1 MNNLK
6 KKAALSILLMVSLGH
21 LLNDMFQ
28 AVIPAIYPM
37 IKESLGLSFMQIGA
51 ITLTNQITSSLLQPM
66 VGYFSDK
73 HPRPYG
79 LVVGMCF
86 TLTGLMLLSMAKSFP
101 LVLLSVAFVGVG
113 SSVLHPESSKVAR
126 LASGGVK
133 GCANREQSQ
142 ARMSSAEA
150 QPALAGIGKGMAQ
163 SIFQIGG
170 NVGRAFGP
178 IAVALI
184 VVPHGQ
190 GSIRWFAL
198 LAVVAIWVLARIGRW
213 YKKQIELTEQR
224 EQSQAC
230 WSSAESRRKSTEGQ
244 LYGRSKS
251 KSDIERL
258 RVGEQSSGMDE
269 SHLSKHQ
276 IVVALLVLLVL
287 MFSKDFYTANIQ
299 SYLTFYMIDKFGL
312 SVTAS
317 QYVLFAFLVSTAVG
331 LLIGGEVG
339 DRYGRKYVIWVSI
352 LGSSP
357 FALLLPYCDL
367 TWTIILVIL
376 VGMVMSSAM
385 SAILVYGT
393 ELLPGNVGMISGAFF
408 GLSFG
413 LGGIGSA
420 IFGWLA
426 DITSIQYVF
435 QFTAFLPL
443 LGIVTYFLPN
453 IKEKD

>member
-1 MNNLK
+1 MSNLRN
-6 KKAALSILLMVSLGH
+6 KAALSVLLMVSLGH

-86 TLTGLMLLSMAKSFP
+86 TLTGLLLLSMADSFP

-126 LASGGVK
+126 LASGGAK
-133 GCANREQSQ
+133 GCASREQSQ
-142 ARMSSAEA
+142 ACLDSAQA
-150 QPALAGIGKGMAQ
+150 QPALASIGKGMAQ

-170 NVGRAFGP
+170 NVGRAIGP
-178 IAVALI
+178 VAVALI
-184 VVPHGQ
+184 VIPHGQ

-213 YKKQIELTEQR
+213 YKKQID
-224 EQSQAC
+224 
-230 WSSAESRRKSTEGQ
+230 

-251 KSDIERL
+251 KFDIEN
-258 RVGEQSSGMDE
+258 V
-269 SHLSKHQ
+269 SHLSRHQ
-276 IVVALLVLLVL
+276 IIVALLVLLVL

-357 FALLLPYCDL
+357 FALLLPYCNL

-426 DITSIQYVF
+426 DLSSIQYVF
-435 QFTAFLPL
+435 QLTAFLPL

-453 IKEKD
+453 IKEK

>member
-1 MNNLK
+1 MNRKN
-6 KKAALSILLMVSLGH
+6 ATFSVLLMVSLGH

-28 AVIPAIYPM
+28 SVIPSIYPM
-37 IKESLGLSFMQIGA
+37 IKESLGLSFVQVGA
-51 ITLTNQITSSLLQPM
+51 ITLTNQITSSLLQPL
-66 VGYFSDK
+66 VGYYSDK

-86 TLTGLMLLSMAKSFP
+86 TLTGLLLLSVANSFP
-101 LVLLSVAFVGVG
+101 AVLLSVAFVGMG

-126 LASGGVK
+126 LASGG
-133 GCANREQSQ
+133 A
-142 ARMSSAEA
+142 
-150 QPALAGIGKGMAQ
+150 KGMAQ

-178 IAVALI
+178 VAVALI

-198 LAVVAIWVLARIGRW
+198 LAVVAVWVLSRIGRW
-213 YKKQIELTEQR
+213 YQKQLAKQAAKVVPNAGRNEVILQENKNNLTHR
-224 EQSQAC
+224 
-230 WSSAESRRKSTEGQ
+230 
-244 LYGRSKS
+244 
-251 KSDIERL
+251 
-258 RVGEQSSGMDE
+258 
-269 SHLSKHQ
+269 Q
-276 IVVALLVLLVL
+276 IVIALVVLLVL

-312 SVTAS
+312 SVGAS
-317 QYVLFAFLVSTAVG
+317 QYVLFAFLVSTAIG

-339 DRYGRKYVIWVSI
+339 DRYGRKYVIWGSI

-357 FALLLPYCDL
+357 FALLLPYCNL
-367 TWTIILVIL
+367 AWTIVLAVL

-393 ELLPGNVGMISGAFF
+393 ELLPGSVGMISGAFF

-420 IFGWLA
+420 LFGWLA
-426 DITSIQYVF
+426 DLTNIQYVF
-435 QFTAFLPL
+435 QLTAFLPL
-443 LGIVTYFLPN
+443 LGIVAYFLPN
-453 IKEKD
+453 IREEEL

>member
-1 MNNLK
+1 MQTILARDSK
-6 KKAALSILLMVSLGH
+6 QKAALSILLMVSLGH

-51 ITLTNQITSSLLQPM
+51 ITLTNQVTSSLLQPV

-86 TLTGLMLLSMAKSFP
+86 TLTGLLLLSFAESFP

-126 LASGGVK
+126 LASGG
-133 GCANREQSQ
+133 A
-142 ARMSSAEA
+142 
-150 QPALAGIGKGMAQ
+150 KGMAQ

-190 GSIRWFAL
+190 GSIRWIAL
-198 LAVVAIWVLARIGRW
+198 FAVVAIWVLAKICSW
-213 YKKQIELTEQR
+213 YKKQLEVYGCGK
-224 EQSQAC
+224 SQFDV
-230 WSSAESRRKSTEGQ
+230 EN
-244 LYGRSKS
+244 
-251 KSDIERL
+251 D
-258 RVGEQSSGMDE
+258 
-269 SHLSKHQ
+269 SHLSKHR
-276 IVVALLVLLVL
+276 IVVALLVLLILV
-287 MFSKDFYTANIQ
+287 FSKNFYTANIQ

-317 QYVLFAFLVSTAVG
+317 QYVLFAFLVSTAIG
-331 LLIGGEVG
+331 LLIGGKLG
-339 DRYGRKYVIWVSI
+339 DIYGRKYVIWVSI

-357 FALLLPYCDL
+357 FALLLPYCDM

-385 SAILVYGT
+385 PAILVYGT
-393 ELLPGNVGMISGAFF
+393 ELLPGNVGMIAGAFF

-420 IFGWLA
+420 VFGWLA
-426 DITSIQYVF
+426 DLTSIQYVF
-435 QFTAFLPL
+435 QLTAFLPL
-443 LGIVTYFLPN
+443 LGIVTYLLPN
-453 IKEKD
+453 IKEKAR

>member
-1 MNNLK
+1 
-6 KKAALSILLMVSLGH
+6 MVSLGH

-86 TLTGLMLLSMAKSFP
+86 TLTGLLLLSMADSFP

-126 LASGGVK
+126 LASGGAK
-133 GCANREQSQ
+133 GCASREQSQ
-142 ARMSSAEA
+142 ACLDSAEA
-150 QPALAGIGKGMAQ
+150 QPALASIGKGMAQ

-170 NVGRAFGP
+170 NVGRAIGP
-178 IAVALI
+178 VAVALI
-184 VVPHGQ
+184 VIPHGQ

-213 YKKQIELTEQR
+213 YKKQID
-224 EQSQAC
+224 
-230 WSSAESRRKSTEGQ
+230 

-251 KSDIERL
+251 KFNIKN
-258 RVGEQSSGMDE
+258 V
-269 SHLSKHQ
+269 SHLSRHQ
-276 IVVALLVLLVL
+276 IIVALLVLLVL

-357 FALLLPYCDL
+357 FALLLPYCNL

-426 DITSIQYVF
+426 DLSSIQYVF
-435 QFTAFLPL
+435 QLTAFLPL

-453 IKEKD
+453 IKEK

>member
-1 MNNLK
+1 MSNLRN
-6 KKAALSILLMVSLGH
+6 KAALSVLLMVSLGH

-86 TLTGLMLLSMAKSFP
+86 TLTGLLLLSMADSFP

-126 LASGGVK
+126 LASGGAK
-133 GCANREQSQ
+133 GCASREQSQ
-142 ARMSSAEA
+142 ACLDSAEA
-150 QPALAGIGKGMAQ
+150 QPALASIGKGMAQ

-170 NVGRAFGP
+170 NVGRAIGP
-178 IAVALI
+178 VAVALI
-184 VVPHGQ
+184 VIPHGQ

-213 YKKQIELTEQR
+213 YKKQID
-224 EQSQAC
+224 
-230 WSSAESRRKSTEGQ
+230 

-251 KSDIERL
+251 KFDIEN
-258 RVGEQSSGMDE
+258 V
-269 SHLSKHQ
+269 SHLSRHQ
-276 IVVALLVLLVL
+276 IIVALLVLLVL

-357 FALLLPYCDL
+357 FALLLPYCNL

-426 DITSIQYVF
+426 DLSSIQYVF
-435 QFTAFLPL
+435 QLTAFLPL
-443 LGIVTYFLPN
+443 MGIVTYFLPN
-453 IKEKD
+453 IKEK

>member
-1 MNNLK
+1 
-6 KKAALSILLMVSLGH
+6 MVSLGH

-37 IKESLGLSFMQIGA
+37 IKETLGLSFMQIGA

-73 HPRPYG
+73 YPRPYG

-86 TLTGLMLLSMAKSFP
+86 TLTGLLLLSMAESFS

-126 LASGGVK
+126 LASGG
-133 GCANREQSQ
+133 A
-142 ARMSSAEA
+142 
-150 QPALAGIGKGMAQ
+150 KGMAQ

-170 NVGRAFGP
+170 NIGRAIGP
-178 IAVALI
+178 VAVALI
-184 VVPHGQ
+184 VIPHGQ

-198 LAVVAIWVLARIGRW
+198 LAIVAIWVLAKIGSW
-213 YKKQIELTEQR
+213 YKKQI
-224 EQSQAC
+224 A
-230 WSSAESRRKSTEGQ
+230 
-244 LYGRSKS
+244 LYGRSQS
-251 KSDIERL
+251 KYDVEN
-258 RVGEQSSGMDE
+258 V
-269 SHLSKHQ
+269 SHLSRRQ
-276 IVVALLVLLVL
+276 ITAALLVLLVL
-287 MFSKDFYTANIQ
+287 MFSKDFYAANLQ
-299 SYLTFYMIDKFGL
+299 NYLTFYMIDKFGL

-317 QYVLFAFLVSTAVG
+317 QYVLFAYLVSTAIG

-357 FALLLPYCDL
+357 FALLLPYCNL

-376 VGMVMSSAM
+376 IGMVMSSAM

-420 IFGWLA
+420 IFG
-426 DITSIQYVF
+426 D
-435 QFTAFLPL
+435 
-443 LGIVTYFLPN
+443 
-453 IKEKD
+453 K

>member
-1 MNNLK
+1 
-6 KKAALSILLMVSLGH
+6 MVSLGH

-28 AVIPAIYPM
+28 SVIPSIYPM
-37 IKESLGLSFMQIGA
+37 IKESLGLSFVQVGA
-51 ITLTNQITSSLLQPM
+51 ITLTNQITSSLLQPL
-66 VGYFSDK
+66 VGYYSDK

-86 TLTGLMLLSMAKSFP
+86 TLTGLLLLSVANSFP
-101 LVLLSVAFVGVG
+101 AVLLSVAFVGMG

-126 LASGGVK
+126 LASGG
-133 GCANREQSQ
+133 A
-142 ARMSSAEA
+142 
-150 QPALAGIGKGMAQ
+150 KGMAQ

-178 IAVALI
+178 VAVALI

-198 LAVVAIWVLARIGRW
+198 LAVVAVWVLSRIGRW
-213 YKKQIELTEQR
+213 YQKQLAKQAAKVVPNAGRNEVILQENKNNLTHR
-224 EQSQAC
+224 
-230 WSSAESRRKSTEGQ
+230 
-244 LYGRSKS
+244 
-251 KSDIERL
+251 
-258 RVGEQSSGMDE
+258 
-269 SHLSKHQ
+269 Q
-276 IVVALLVLLVL
+276 IVIALVVLLVL

-312 SVTAS
+312 SVGAS
-317 QYVLFAFLVSTAVG
+317 QYVLFAFLVSTAIG

-339 DRYGRKYVIWVSI
+339 DRYGRKYVIWGSI

-357 FALLLPYCDL
+357 FALLLPYCNL
-367 TWTIILVIL
+367 AWTIVLAVL

-393 ELLPGNVGMISGAFF
+393 ELLPGSVGMISGAFF

-420 IFGWLA
+420 LFGWLA
-426 DITSIQYVF
+426 DLTNIQYVF
-435 QFTAFLPL
+435 QLTAFLPL
-443 LGIVTYFLPN
+443 LGIVAYFLPN
-453 IKEKD
+453 IREEEL

>member
-1 MNNLK
+1 MNRKN
-6 KKAALSILLMVSLGH
+6 ATFSVLLMVSLGH

-28 AVIPAIYPM
+28 SVIPSIYPM
-37 IKESLGLSFMQIGA
+37 IKESLGLSFVQVGA
-51 ITLTNQITSSLLQPM
+51 ITLTNQITSSLLQPL
-66 VGYFSDK
+66 VGYYSDK

-86 TLTGLMLLSMAKSFP
+86 TLTGLLLLSVANSFP
-101 LVLLSVAFVGVG
+101 AVLLSVAFVGVG

-126 LASGGVK
+126 LASGG
-133 GCANREQSQ
+133 A
-142 ARMSSAEA
+142 
-150 QPALAGIGKGMAQ
+150 KGMAQ

-178 IAVALI
+178 VAVALI

-198 LAVVAIWVLARIGRW
+198 LAVVAVWVLSRIGRW
-213 YKKQIELTEQR
+213 YQKQLAKQAAKVVPSAGRNEVMLQENKNNLT
-224 EQSQAC
+224 
-230 WSSAESRRKSTEGQ
+230 RR
-244 LYGRSKS
+244 
-251 KSDIERL
+251 
-258 RVGEQSSGMDE
+258 
-269 SHLSKHQ
+269 Q
-276 IVVALLVLLVL
+276 IVIALVVLLVL

-312 SVTAS
+312 SVGAS
-317 QYVLFAFLVSTAVG
+317 QYVLFAFLVSTAIG

-339 DRYGRKYVIWVSI
+339 DRYGREYVIWGSI

-357 FALLLPYCDL
+357 FALLLPYCNL
-367 TWTIILVIL
+367 AWTIVLAVL

-393 ELLPGNVGMISGAFF
+393 ELLPGSVGMISGAFF

-420 IFGWLA
+420 LFGWLA
-426 DITSIQYVF
+426 DLTNIQYVF
-435 QFTAFLPL
+435 QLTAFLPL
-443 LGIVTYFLPN
+443 LGIVAYFLPN
-453 IKEKD
+453 IREEEL

>member
-1 MNNLK
+1 MAKVVRMHENDLK
-6 KKAALSILLMVSLGH
+6 KHAALSVLLMVSMGH

-28 AVIPAIYPM
+28 AVIPSIYPM
-37 IKESLGLSFMQIGA
+37 LKESLGLSFMQIGI
-51 ITLTNQITSSLLQPM
+51 ITLVNQITSSLLQPM

-79 LVVGMCF
+79 LAIGMCF
-86 TLTGLMLLSMAKSFP
+86 TLTGLLLLSIANSFY
-101 LVLLSVAFVGVG
+101 LILFAVAFVGIG

-126 LASGGVK
+126 LASGG
-133 GCANREQSQ
+133 A
-142 ARMSSAEA
+142 
-150 QPALAGIGKGMAQ
+150 KGMAQ

-170 NVGRAFGP
+170 NVGRALGP
-178 IAVALI
+178 VVVALV

-190 GSIRWFAL
+190 GSISWFGL
-198 LAVVAIWVLARIGRW
+198 LAIVTIWLLAKIGRW
-213 YKKQIELTEQR
+213 YKKQLVN
-224 EQSQAC
+224 
-230 WSSAESRRKSTEGQ
+230 
-244 LYGRSKS
+244 YGRSKS
-251 KSDIERL
+251 KFDM
-258 RVGEQSSGMDE
+258 QNE
-269 SHLSKHQ
+269 SHLSRRQ
-276 IVVALLVLLVL
+276 IVVALMVLLVL

-299 SYLTFYMIDKFGL
+299 SYLTFYMIDKFHL

-331 LLIGGEVG
+331 LLIGGWVG

-367 TWTIILVIL
+367 AWTIVLAIL

-385 SAILVYGT
+385 SAILVYAT

-420 IFGWLA
+420 LFGWLA
-426 DITSIQYVF
+426 DLSSIQYVF
-435 QFTAFLPL
+435 QLTAFLPL
-443 LGIVTYFLPN
+443 LGIVAYFLPN
-453 IKEKD
+453 VKE

>member
-1 MNNLK
+1 MNNLRN
-6 KKAALSILLMVSLGH
+6 KAALSVLLMVSLGH

-37 IKESLGLSFMQIGA
+37 IKESSGLSFMPIGA

-73 HPRPYG
+73 YPRPYG
-79 LVVGMCF
+79 LVAGMCF
-86 TLTGLMLLSMAKSFP
+86 TLTGLLLLSVAESFP
-101 LVLLSVAFVGVG
+101 LVLFSVAFVGVG
-113 SSVLHPESSKVAR
+113 SSVLHPESSKVTR
-126 LASGGVK
+126 LASGG
-133 GCANREQSQ
+133 A
-142 ARMSSAEA
+142 
-150 QPALAGIGKGMAQ
+150 KGMAQ

-170 NVGRAFGP
+170 NVGRAIGP
-178 IAVALI
+178 VAVALI
-184 VVPHGQ
+184 VIPHGQ

-198 LAVVAIWVLARIGRW
+198 LAVVAIWLLAKIGSW
-213 YKKQIELTEQR
+213 YKKQI
-224 EQSQAC
+224 A
-230 WSSAESRRKSTEGQ
+230 

-251 KSDIERL
+251 KYDVENVSRL
-258 RVGEQSSGMDE
+258 SR
-269 SHLSKHQ
+269 HQ
-276 IVVALLVLLVL
+276 IISALLVLLVL
-287 MFSKDFYTANIQ
+287 MFSKDFYTANLQ

-317 QYVLFAFLVSTAVG
+317 QYVLFAYLVSTAIG

-357 FALLLPYCDL
+357 FALLLPYCNL
-367 TWTIILVIL
+367 TWTIVLVIF

-385 SAILVYGT
+385 SAILVYAT

-408 GLSFG
+408 GLAFG

-426 DITSIQYVF
+426 DYSSIQYVF
-435 QFTAFLPL
+435 QLTAFLPL

-453 IKEKD
+453 IKENDV

>member
-1 MNNLK
+1 MKDLK
-6 KKAALSILLMVSLGH
+6 NKAALSVLLMVSLGH

-86 TLTGLMLLSMAKSFP
+86 TLTGLLLLSMADSFP
-101 LVLLSVAFVGVG
+101 LVLFSVAFVGVG

-126 LASGGVK
+126 LASGG
-133 GCANREQSQ
+133 A
-142 ARMSSAEA
+142 
-150 QPALAGIGKGMAQ
+150 KGMAQ

-178 IAVALI
+178 VAVALI

-198 LAVVAIWVLARIGRW
+198 LAVVAIWVLAKIGRW
-213 YKKQIELTEQR
+213 YKKQIEL
-224 EQSQAC
+224 
-230 WSSAESRRKSTEGQ
+230 
-244 LYGRSKS
+244 YGRSKS
-251 KSDIERL
+251 KFD
-258 RVGEQSSGMDE
+258 MTNE
-269 SHLSKHQ
+269 SHLSRRQ
-276 IVVALLVLLVL
+276 IVIALLVLLVL

-299 SYLTFYMIDKFGL
+299 SYLTFYMMDKFGL

-317 QYVLFAFLVSTAVG
+317 QYVLFAFLISTAIG

-357 FALLLPYCDL
+357 FALLLPYCNL

-435 QFTAFLPL
+435 QVTAFLPL
-443 LGIVTYFLPN
+443 LGIATYLLPN
-453 IKEKD
+453 IKE

>member
-1 MNNLK
+1 MNNLRN
-6 KKAALSILLMVSLGH
+6 KAALSVLLMVSLGH

-73 HPRPYG
+73 YPRPYG

-86 TLTGLMLLSMAKSFP
+86 TMTGLLLLSVAESFP
-101 LVLLSVAFVGVG
+101 LVLFSVAFVGVG

-126 LASGGVK
+126 LASGG
-133 GCANREQSQ
+133 A
-142 ARMSSAEA
+142 
-150 QPALAGIGKGMAQ
+150 KGMAQ

-170 NVGRAFGP
+170 NVGRAIGP
-178 IAVALI
+178 VSVALI
-184 VVPHGQ
+184 VIPHGQ

-198 LAVVAIWVLARIGRW
+198 LAVVAIWLLAKIGSW
-213 YKKQIELTEQR
+213 YKKQLE
-224 EQSQAC
+224 
-230 WSSAESRRKSTEGQ
+230 

-251 KSDIERL
+251 KYDIENVSR
-258 RVGEQSSGMDE
+258 
-269 SHLSKHQ
+269 LSKQQ
-276 IVVALLVLLVL
+276 IIAALLVLLIL

-312 SVTAS
+312 SVIAS
-317 QYVLFAFLVSTAVG
+317 QYVLFAYLVSTAIG

-385 SAILVYGT
+385 SAILVYAT

-408 GLSFG
+408 GLAFG

-420 IFGWLA
+420 LFGWLA
-426 DITSIQYVF
+426 DYSSIQYVF
-435 QFTAFLPL
+435 QLTAFLPL
-443 LGIVTYFLPN
+443 LGIVTYLLPN
-453 IKEKD
+453 IKENSV

>member
-1 MNNLK
+1 MNNLRNK
-6 KKAALSILLMVSLGH
+6 VALSVLLMVSMGH

-73 HPRPYG
+73 YPRPYG

-86 TLTGLMLLSMAKSFP
+86 TLTGLLLLSVAESFP
-101 LVLLSVAFVGVG
+101 LVLFSVAFVGVG

-126 LASGGVK
+126 LASGG
-133 GCANREQSQ
+133 A
-142 ARMSSAEA
+142 
-150 QPALAGIGKGMAQ
+150 KGMAQ

-170 NVGRAFGP
+170 NVGRAIGP
-178 IAVALI
+178 VAVALI
-184 VVPHGQ
+184 VIPHGQ

-198 LAVVAIWVLARIGRW
+198 LAVVAIWLLAKIGSW
-213 YKKQIELTEQR
+213 YKKQI
-224 EQSQAC
+224 A
-230 WSSAESRRKSTEGQ
+230 

-251 KSDIERL
+251 KYDIENVSRL
-258 RVGEQSSGMDE
+258 SRQ
-269 SHLSKHQ
+269 Q
-276 IVVALLVLLVL
+276 IIAALLVLLVL
-287 MFSKDFYTANIQ
+287 MFSKDFYTANLQ

-317 QYVLFAFLVSTAVG
+317 QYVLFAYLVSTAIG
-331 LLIGGEVG
+331 LLIGGDVG

-357 FALLLPYCDL
+357 FALLLPYCNL

-385 SAILVYGT
+385 SAILVYAT

-408 GLSFG
+408 GLAFG

-420 IFGWLA
+420 LFGWLA
-426 DITSIQYVF
+426 DYSSIQYVF
-435 QFTAFLPL
+435 QLTAFLPL
-443 LGIVTYFLPN
+443 LGIVTFFLPN
-453 IKEKD
+453 IKE

>member
-6 KKAALSILLMVSLGH
+6 KKATLSILLMVSMGH

-28 AVIPAIYPM
+28 SVIPSIYPI

-51 ITLTNQITSSLLQPM
+51 ITLTNQITASLLQPM
-66 VGYFSDK
+66 VGYFSDR

-86 TLTGLMLLSMAKSFP
+86 TLTGLLLLSIASSFL
-101 LVLLSVAFVGVG
+101 LVLLSVAFVGIG
-113 SSVLHPESSKVAR
+113 SSVLHPESSKIAR
-126 LASGGVK
+126 MASGGAK
-133 GCANREQSQ
+133 GCASREQSQ
-142 ARMSSAEA
+142 ARLNSAEA
-150 QPALAGIGKGMAQ
+150 QPALAKIGKGMAQ

-170 NVGRAFGP
+170 NVGRAIGP
-178 IAVALI
+178 VAVALI

-198 LAVVAIWVLARIGRW
+198 LAVVAIWLLARIGGW
-213 YKKQIELTEQR
+213 YKKQLEI
-224 EQSQAC
+224 
-230 WSSAESRRKSTEGQ
+230 
-244 LYGRSKS
+244 YGRSKS
-251 KSDIERL
+251 KFDIEN
-258 RVGEQSSGMDE
+258 E
-269 SHLSKHQ
+269 SHLTKHQ
-276 IVVALLVLLVL
+276 IIVALLVLLVL

-299 SYLTFYMIDKFGL
+299 SYLTFYMIDKFGM
-312 SVTAS
+312 SVASS
-317 QYVLFAFLVSTAVG
+317 QYVLFAFLVSTAIG

-339 DRYGRKYVIWVSI
+339 DRYGRKYVIWFSI

-357 FALLLPYCDL
+357 FALLLPYCNM
-367 TWTIILVIL
+367 TWTIILAIL
-376 VGMVMSSAM
+376 VGLVMSSAM

-420 IFGWLA
+420 LFGWIA
-426 DITSIQYVF
+426 DLTSIQHVF
-435 QFTAFLPL
+435 QLTAFLPL
-443 LGIVTYFLPN
+443 LGIAAYFLPN
-453 IKEKD
+453 IKE

>member
-1 MNNLK
+1 MSNLRN
-6 KKAALSILLMVSLGH
+6 KAALSVLLMVSLGH

-86 TLTGLMLLSMAKSFP
+86 TLTGLLLLSMADSFP

-113 SSVLHPESSKVAR
+113 SSVLHSESSKVAR
-126 LASGGVK
+126 LASGGAK
-133 GCANREQSQ
+133 GCASREQSQ
-142 ARMSSAEA
+142 ACLDSAEA
-150 QPALAGIGKGMAQ
+150 QPALASIGKGMAQ

-170 NVGRAFGP
+170 NVGRAIGP
-178 IAVALI
+178 VAVALI
-184 VVPHGQ
+184 VIPHGQ

-213 YKKQIELTEQR
+213 YKKQID
-224 EQSQAC
+224 
-230 WSSAESRRKSTEGQ
+230 

-251 KSDIERL
+251 KFDIEN
-258 RVGEQSSGMDE
+258 V
-269 SHLSKHQ
+269 SHLSRHQ
-276 IVVALLVLLVL
+276 IIVALLVLLVL

-357 FALLLPYCDL
+357 FALLLPYCNL

-426 DITSIQYVF
+426 DLSSIQYVF
-435 QFTAFLPL
+435 QLTAFLPL

-453 IKEKD
+453 IKEK

>member
-6 KKAALSILLMVSLGH
+6 KKATLSILLMVSMGH

-28 AVIPAIYPM
+28 SVIPSIYPI

-51 ITLTNQITSSLLQPM
+51 ITLTNQITASLLQPM
-66 VGYFSDK
+66 VGYFSDR

-86 TLTGLMLLSMAKSFP
+86 TLTGLLLLSVASSFL
-101 LVLLSVAFVGVG
+101 LVLLSVAFVGIG
-113 SSVLHPESSKVAR
+113 SSVLHPESSKIAR
-126 LASGGVK
+126 MASGGAK
-133 GCANREQSQ
+133 GCASREQSQ
-142 ARMSSAEA
+142 ARLNSAEA
-150 QPALAGIGKGMAQ
+150 QPALAKIGKGMAQ

-170 NVGRAFGP
+170 NVGRAIGP
-178 IAVALI
+178 VAVALI

-198 LAVVAIWVLARIGRW
+198 LAVVAIWLLARIGGW
-213 YKKQIELTEQR
+213 YRKQLEI
-224 EQSQAC
+224 
-230 WSSAESRRKSTEGQ
+230 
-244 LYGRSKS
+244 YGRSKS
-251 KSDIERL
+251 KFDIEN
-258 RVGEQSSGMDE
+258 E
-269 SHLSKHQ
+269 SHLTKHQ
-276 IVVALLVLLVL
+276 IIVALLVLLVL

-299 SYLTFYMIDKFGL
+299 SYLTFYMIDKFGM
-312 SVTAS
+312 SVASS
-317 QYVLFAFLVSTAVG
+317 QYVLFAFLVSTAIG

-339 DRYGRKYVIWVSI
+339 DRYGRKYVIWFSI

-357 FALLLPYCDL
+357 FALLLPYCNM
-367 TWTIILVIL
+367 TWTIILAIL
-376 VGMVMSSAM
+376 VGLVMSSAM

-420 IFGWLA
+420 LFGWIA
-426 DITSIQYVF
+426 DLTSIQYVF
-435 QFTAFLPL
+435 QLTAFLPL
-443 LGIVTYFLPN
+443 LGIAAYFLPN
-453 IKEKD
+453 IKDRI

>member
-1 MNNLK
+1 
-6 KKAALSILLMVSLGH
+6 MVSMGH

-28 AVIPAIYPM
+28 AVIPSIYPM

-51 ITLTNQITSSLLQPM
+51 ITLTNQLTSSLLQPM
-66 VGYFSDK
+66 VGYYSDK

-79 LVVGMCF
+79 LAVGMCF
-86 TLTGLMLLSMAKSFP
+86 TLTGLLLLSWANSFVA
-101 LVLLSVAFVGVG
+101 VLLAVAFVGVG

-126 LASGGVK
+126 LASGG
-133 GCANREQSQ
+133 A
-142 ARMSSAEA
+142 
-150 QPALAGIGKGMAQ
+150 KGMAQ

-170 NVGRAFGP
+170 NVGRALGP
-178 IAVALI
+178 VAVALI

-190 GSIRWFAL
+190 GSISWFGL
-198 LAVVAIWVLARIGRW
+198 LAVVAIWLLSRIGLW
-213 YKKQIELTEQR
+213 YKKQIEL
-224 EQSQAC
+224 
-230 WSSAESRRKSTEGQ
+230 
-244 LYGRSKS
+244 YGRCASKY
-251 KSDIERL
+251 DIENK
-258 RVGEQSSGMDE
+258 SSL
-269 SHLSKHQ
+269 SHHQ
-276 IVVALLVLLVL
+276 LTIALLVLLVL

-299 SYLTFYMIDKFGL
+299 NYITFYMIEKFGL

-357 FALLLPYCDL
+357 FALLLPYCGL
-367 TWTIILVIL
+367 TWTIILAIL
-376 VGMVMSSAM
+376 AGMVMSSAM
-385 SAILVYGT
+385 SAILVYAT

-426 DITSIQYVF
+426 DLTSIQYVF
-435 QFTAFLPL
+435 QLTAFLPL

-453 IKEKD
+453 IRD

>member
-1 MNNLK
+1 MNRKN
-6 KKAALSILLMVSLGH
+6 ATFSVLLMVSLGH

-28 AVIPAIYPM
+28 SVIPSIYPM
-37 IKESLGLSFMQIGA
+37 IKESLGLSFVQVGA
-51 ITLTNQITSSLLQPM
+51 ITLTNQITSSLLQPL
-66 VGYFSDK
+66 VGYYSDK

-86 TLTGLMLLSMAKSFP
+86 TLTGLLLLSVANSFP
-101 LVLLSVAFVGVG
+101 AVLLSVAFVGVG

-126 LASGGVK
+126 LASGG
-133 GCANREQSQ
+133 A
-142 ARMSSAEA
+142 
-150 QPALAGIGKGMAQ
+150 KGMAQ

-178 IAVALI
+178 VAVALI

-198 LAVVAIWVLARIGRW
+198 LAVVAVWVLSRIGRW
-213 YKKQIELTEQR
+213 YQKQLAKQAAKVVPNAGRNEVMLHENKNNLT
-224 EQSQAC
+224 
-230 WSSAESRRKSTEGQ
+230 RR
-244 LYGRSKS
+244 
-251 KSDIERL
+251 
-258 RVGEQSSGMDE
+258 
-269 SHLSKHQ
+269 Q
-276 IVVALLVLLVL
+276 IVIALLVLLVL

-312 SVTAS
+312 SVGAS
-317 QYVLFAFLVSTAVG
+317 QYVLFAFLVSTAIG

-339 DRYGRKYVIWVSI
+339 DRYGRKYVIWGSI

-357 FALLLPYCDL
+357 FALLLPYCNL
-367 TWTIILVIL
+367 AWTIVLAVL

-393 ELLPGNVGMISGAFF
+393 ELLPGSVGMISGAFF

-420 IFGWLA
+420 LFGWLA
-426 DITSIQYVF
+426 DLTNIQYVF
-435 QFTAFLPL
+435 QLTAFLPL
-443 LGIVTYFLPN
+443 LGIVAYFLPN
-453 IKEKD
+453 IREEEV

>member
-1 MNNLK
+1 MTGLK
-6 KKAALSILLMVSLGH
+6 NRAAISILLMVSLGH

-37 IKESLGLSFMQIGA
+37 MKESLGLSFMQIGA
-51 ITLTNQITSSLLQPM
+51 ITLTNQITSSLLQPI

-86 TLTGLMLLSMAKSFP
+86 TLTGLLLLSMAESFP
-101 LVLLSVAFVGVG
+101 LVLISVAFVGVG
-113 SSVLHPESSKVAR
+113 SSVLHPESSKVAQ
-126 LASGGVK
+126 LASGG
-133 GCANREQSQ
+133 A
-142 ARMSSAEA
+142 
-150 QPALAGIGKGMAQ
+150 KGMAQ

-198 LAVVAIWVLARIGRW
+198 LAIVAIWVLAKICSW
-213 YKKQIELTEQR
+213 YKRQITL
-224 EQSQAC
+224 S
-230 WSSAESRRKSTEGQ
+230 
-244 LYGRSKS
+244 GRNKS
-251 KSDIERL
+251 KSDTER
-258 RVGEQSSGMDE
+258 RVGNQSSGMNE
-269 SHLSKHQ
+269 RHLSRQQ
-276 IVVALLVLLVL
+276 IVVALLVLLILV
-287 MFSKDFYTANIQ
+287 FSKNFYTANIQ

-317 QYVLFAFLVSTAVG
+317 QYVLFAFLVSTVIG
-331 LLIGGEVG
+331 LLIGGELG

-367 TWTIILVIL
+367 MWTIILVIL

-385 SAILVYGT
+385 PAILVYGT

-420 IFGWLA
+420 VFGWLA
-426 DITSIQYVF
+426 DITNIQYVF
-435 QFTAFLPL
+435 QLTAFLPL
-443 LGIVTYFLPN
+443 LGIVTYLLPT
-453 IKEKD
+453 IKEKN

>member
-1 MNNLK
+1 MRDLK
-6 KKAALSILLMVSLGH
+6 NKAALSILLMVSLGH

-28 AVIPAIYPM
+28 AVIPAIYPI

-51 ITLTNQITSSLLQPM
+51 ITLTNQITASLLQPM

-79 LVVGMCF
+79 LAVGMCF
-86 TLTGLMLLSMAKSFP
+86 TLTGLLLLSYANSFM
-101 LVLLSVAFVGVG
+101 LVLLSVAFVGIG
-113 SSVLHPESSKVAR
+113 SSVLHPESSKIAR
-126 LASGGVK
+126 MASGG
-133 GCANREQSQ
+133 A
-142 ARMSSAEA
+142 
-150 QPALAGIGKGMAQ
+150 KGMAQ

-170 NVGRAFGP
+170 NVGRAIGP
-178 IAVALI
+178 VVVALI
-184 VVPHGQ
+184 VIPHGQ

-198 LAVVAIWVLARIGRW
+198 LAVVAIWVLAKICSW
-213 YKKQIELTEQR
+213 YKKQIEL
-224 EQSQAC
+224 
-230 WSSAESRRKSTEGQ
+230 
-244 LYGRSKS
+244 YGRTKS
-251 KSDIERL
+251 KFDIEN
-258 RVGEQSSGMDE
+258 E

-357 FALLLPYCDL
+357 FALLLTYCDL
-367 TWTIILVIL
+367 TWTIVLVIL

-420 IFGWLA
+420 VFGWLA
-426 DITSIQYVF
+426 DLTSVQYVF
-435 QFTAFLPL
+435 QLTAFLPL
-443 LGIVTYFLPN
+443 LGIVTYLLPN
-453 IKEKD
+453 IKERNGWKK

>member
-1 MNNLK
+1 MNRKN
-6 KKAALSILLMVSLGH
+6 ATFSVLLMVSLGH

-28 AVIPAIYPM
+28 SVIPSIYPM
-37 IKESLGLSFMQIGA
+37 IKESLGLNFVQVGA
-51 ITLTNQITSSLLQPM
+51 ITLTNQITSSLLQPL
-66 VGYFSDK
+66 VGYYSDK

-86 TLTGLMLLSMAKSFP
+86 TLTGLLLLSVANSFP
-101 LVLLSVAFVGVG
+101 AVLLSVAFVGVG

-126 LASGGVK
+126 LASGG
-133 GCANREQSQ
+133 A
-142 ARMSSAEA
+142 
-150 QPALAGIGKGMAQ
+150 KGMAQ

-178 IAVALI
+178 VAVALI

-198 LAVVAIWVLARIGRW
+198 LAVVAVWVLSRIGRW
-213 YKKQIELTEQR
+213 YQKQLAKQAAKVVPNAGRNEVVLQENKNNLT
-224 EQSQAC
+224 
-230 WSSAESRRKSTEGQ
+230 RR
-244 LYGRSKS
+244 
-251 KSDIERL
+251 
-258 RVGEQSSGMDE
+258 
-269 SHLSKHQ
+269 Q
-276 IVVALLVLLVL
+276 IVIALVVLLVL

-312 SVTAS
+312 SVGAS
-317 QYVLFAFLVSTAVG
+317 QYVLFAFLVSTAIG

-339 DRYGRKYVIWVSI
+339 DRYGRKYVIWGSI

-357 FALLLPYCDL
+357 FALLLPYCNL
-367 TWTIILVIL
+367 AWTIVLAVL

-393 ELLPGNVGMISGAFF
+393 ELLPGSVGMISGAFF

-420 IFGWLA
+420 LFGWLA
-426 DITSIQYVF
+426 DLTNIQYVF
-435 QFTAFLPL
+435 QLTAFLPL
-443 LGIVTYFLPN
+443 LGIVAYFLPN
-453 IKEKD
+453 IREEEL

>member
-1 MNNLK
+1 MSNLRN
-6 KKAALSILLMVSLGH
+6 KAALSVLLMVSLGH

-79 LVVGMCF
+79 LVVGMCY
-86 TLTGLMLLSMAKSFP
+86 TLTGLLLLSMADSFP

-126 LASGGVK
+126 LASGGAK
-133 GCANREQSQ
+133 GCASREQSQ
-142 ARMSSAEA
+142 ACLDSAEA
-150 QPALAGIGKGMAQ
+150 QPALASIGKGMAQ

-170 NVGRAFGP
+170 NVGRAIGP
-178 IAVALI
+178 VAVALI
-184 VVPHGQ
+184 VIPHGQ

-213 YKKQIELTEQR
+213 YKKQID
-224 EQSQAC
+224 
-230 WSSAESRRKSTEGQ
+230 

-251 KSDIERL
+251 KFDIEN
-258 RVGEQSSGMDE
+258 V
-269 SHLSKHQ
+269 SHLSRHQ
-276 IVVALLVLLVL
+276 IIVALLVLLVL

-357 FALLLPYCDL
+357 FALLLPYCNL

-426 DITSIQYVF
+426 DLSSIQYVF
-435 QFTAFLPL
+435 QLTAFLPL

-453 IKEKD
+453 IKEK

>member
-1 MNNLK
+1 MN
-6 KKAALSILLMVSLGH
+6 KKAAISVLLMVSLGH

-37 IKESLGLSFMQIGA
+37 IKETLGLSFLQIGA
-51 ITLTNQITSSLLQPM
+51 ITLTNQVTSSLLQPM

-86 TLTGLMLLSMAKSFP
+86 TLTGLLLLSMASSFV

-126 LASGGVK
+126 LASGG
-133 GCANREQSQ
+133 A
-142 ARMSSAEA
+142 
-150 QPALAGIGKGMAQ
+150 KGMAQ

-178 IAVALI
+178 ITVALI
-184 VVPHGQ
+184 VIPHGQ

-198 LAVVAIWVLARIGRW
+198 LAVVAIWVLARICRW
-213 YKKQIELTEQR
+213 YKKQIEL
-224 EQSQAC
+224 
-230 WSSAESRRKSTEGQ
+230 
-244 LYGRSKS
+244 YGRSKS
-251 KSDIERL
+251 KFDIENERRL
-258 RVGEQSSGMDE
+258 PRR
-269 SHLSKHQ
+269 Q
-276 IVVALLVLLVL
+276 IVIALLVLLVL

-331 LLIGGEVG
+331 LLIGGAIG
-339 DRYGRKYVIWVSI
+339 DKYGRKYVIWVSI

-357 FALLLPYCDL
+357 FALLLPYCNL
-367 TWTIILVIL
+367 TWTIVLAIL

-385 SAILVYGT
+385 SAILVYAT

-426 DITSIQYVF
+426 DISSIQYVF
-435 QFTAFLPL
+435 QLTAFLPL

-453 IKEKD
+453 IREKN

>member
-1 MNNLK
+1 MNRKN
-6 KKAALSILLMVSLGH
+6 AAFSVLLMISAGH

-28 AVIPAIYPM
+28 AVIPSIYPM

-51 ITLTNQITSSLLQPM
+51 ITLTNQITSSLLQPL
-66 VGYFSDK
+66 VGYYSDK

-86 TLTGLMLLSMAKSFP
+86 TLTGLLLLSVANSFP
-101 LVLLSVAFVGVG
+101 AVLLSVAFVGVG

-126 LASGGVK
+126 LASGG
-133 GCANREQSQ
+133 A
-142 ARMSSAEA
+142 
-150 QPALAGIGKGMAQ
+150 KGMAQ

-170 NVGRAFGP
+170 NIGRAFGP
-178 IAVALI
+178 VAVALI

-198 LAVVAIWVLARIGRW
+198 LAVVAVWVLSRIGRW
-213 YKKQIELTEQR
+213 YKKQLVEQAAKMMPSGDKRGVIAPENKNNLT
-224 EQSQAC
+224 
-230 WSSAESRRKSTEGQ
+230 RR
-244 LYGRSKS
+244 
-251 KSDIERL
+251 
-258 RVGEQSSGMDE
+258 
-269 SHLSKHQ
+269 Q

-312 SVTAS
+312 SVGAS
-317 QYVLFAFLVSTAVG
+317 QYVLFAFLVSTAIG

-339 DRYGRKYVIWVSI
+339 DRYGRKYVIWGSI

-357 FALLLPYCDL
+357 FALLLPYCNL
-367 TWTIILVIL
+367 AWTIVLAVL

-393 ELLPGNVGMISGAFF
+393 ELLPGSVGMISGAFF

-420 IFGWLA
+420 LFGWIA
-426 DITSIQYVF
+426 DLTSIQYVF
-435 QFTAFLPL
+435 QLTAFLPL
-443 LGIVTYFLPN
+443 LGIVAYFLPN
-453 IKEKD
+453 VKE

>member
-1 MNNLK
+1 MNNLRN
-6 KKAALSILLMVSLGH
+6 KAALSVLLMVSVGH

-73 HPRPYG
+73 YPRPYG

-86 TLTGLMLLSMAKSFP
+86 TMTGLLLLSVAESFP
-101 LVLLSVAFVGVG
+101 LVLFSVAFVGVG

-126 LASGGVK
+126 LASGG
-133 GCANREQSQ
+133 A
-142 ARMSSAEA
+142 
-150 QPALAGIGKGMAQ
+150 KGMAQ

-170 NVGRAFGP
+170 NVGRAIGP
-178 IAVALI
+178 VAVALI
-184 VVPHGQ
+184 VIPHGQ

-198 LAVVAIWVLARIGRW
+198 LAVVAIWLLAKIGSW
-213 YKKQIELTEQR
+213 YKKQLE
-224 EQSQAC
+224 
-230 WSSAESRRKSTEGQ
+230 

-251 KSDIERL
+251 KYDIENVSR
-258 RVGEQSSGMDE
+258 
-269 SHLSKHQ
+269 LSKQQ
-276 IVVALLVLLVL
+276 IIAALFVLLIL
-287 MFSKDFYTANIQ
+287 MFSKDFYAANLQ

-317 QYVLFAFLVSTAVG
+317 QFVLFAYLVSTAIG

-367 TWTIILVIL
+367 NWTIILVIL

-385 SAILVYGT
+385 SAILVYAT

-408 GLSFG
+408 GLAFG

-420 IFGWLA
+420 LFGWLA
-426 DITSIQYVF
+426 DYSSIQYVF
-435 QFTAFLPL
+435 QLTAFLPL

-453 IKEKD
+453 IKENSV

>member
-1 MNNLK
+1 MKMSNLRN
-6 KKAALSILLMVSLGH
+6 KAALSVLLMVSLGH

-86 TLTGLMLLSMAKSFP
+86 TLTGLLLLSMADSFP

-126 LASGGVK
+126 LASGGAK
-133 GCANREQSQ
+133 GCASREQSQ
-142 ARMSSAEA
+142 ACLDSAEA
-150 QPALAGIGKGMAQ
+150 QPALASIGKGMAQ

-170 NVGRAFGP
+170 NVGRAIGP
-178 IAVALI
+178 VAVALI
-184 VVPHGQ
+184 VIPHGQ

-213 YKKQIELTEQR
+213 YKKQID
-224 EQSQAC
+224 
-230 WSSAESRRKSTEGQ
+230 

-251 KSDIERL
+251 KFDIEN
-258 RVGEQSSGMDE
+258 V
-269 SHLSKHQ
+269 SHLSRHQ
-276 IVVALLVLLVL
+276 IIVALLVLLVL

-357 FALLLPYCDL
+357 FALLLPYCNL

-420 IFGWLA
+420 FFGWLA
-426 DITSIQYVF
+426 DLSSIQYVF
-435 QFTAFLPL
+435 QLTAFLPL
-443 LGIVTYFLPN
+443 LGIVTYFLPT
-453 IKEKD
+453 IKEK

>member
-6 KKAALSILLMVSLGH
+6 KKATLSILLMVSMGH

-28 AVIPAIYPM
+28 SVIPSIYPI

-51 ITLTNQITSSLLQPM
+51 ITLTNQITASLLQPM
-66 VGYFSDK
+66 VGYFSDR

-86 TLTGLMLLSMAKSFP
+86 TLTGLLLLSVASSFL
-101 LVLLSVAFVGVG
+101 LVLLSVAFVGIG
-113 SSVLHPESSKVAR
+113 SSVLHPESSKIAR
-126 LASGGVK
+126 MASGGAK
-133 GCANREQSQ
+133 GCASREQSQ
-142 ARMSSAEA
+142 ARLNSAEA
-150 QPALAGIGKGMAQ
+150 QPALAKIGKGMAQ

-170 NVGRAFGP
+170 NVGRAIGP

-198 LAVVAIWVLARIGRW
+198 LAVVAIWLLARIGGW
-213 YKKQIELTEQR
+213 YRKQLEI
-224 EQSQAC
+224 
-230 WSSAESRRKSTEGQ
+230 
-244 LYGRSKS
+244 YGRSKS
-251 KSDIERL
+251 KFDIEN
-258 RVGEQSSGMDE
+258 E
-269 SHLSKHQ
+269 SHLTKHQ
-276 IVVALLVLLVL
+276 IIVALLVLLVL

-299 SYLTFYMIDKFGL
+299 SYLTFYMIDKFGM
-312 SVTAS
+312 SVASS
-317 QYVLFAFLVSTAVG
+317 QYVLFAFLVSTAIG

-339 DRYGRKYVIWVSI
+339 DRYGRKYVIWFSI

-357 FALLLPYCDL
+357 FALLLPYCNM
-367 TWTIILVIL
+367 TWTIILAIL

-420 IFGWLA
+420 LFGWIA
-426 DITSIQYVF
+426 DLTSIQYVF
-435 QFTAFLPL
+435 QLTAFLPL
-443 LGIVTYFLPN
+443 LGIAAYFLPN
-453 IKEKD
+453 IKE

>member
-1 MNNLK
+1 MNRR
-6 KKAALSILLMVSLGH
+6 AALSVLLMVSLGH

-37 IKESLGLSFMQIGA
+37 IKESLGLSFTQIGI

-79 LVVGMCF
+79 LALGMCF
-86 TLTGLMLLSMAKSFP
+86 TLTGLLLLSFATSFV
-101 LVLLSVAFVGVG
+101 LILLSVAFVGVG

-126 LASGGVK
+126 LASGG
-133 GCANREQSQ
+133 A
-142 ARMSSAEA
+142 
-150 QPALAGIGKGMAQ
+150 KGMAQ

-178 IAVALI
+178 VAVALI

-190 GSIRWFAL
+190 GSIRWFAF
-198 LAVVAIWVLARIGRW
+198 LAVVAVWVLARIGRW
-213 YKKQIELTEQR
+213 YKHQIER
-224 EQSQAC
+224 Y
-230 WSSAESRRKSTEGQ
+230 GQ
-244 LYGRSKS
+244 NKS
-251 KSDIERL
+251 KFDIEN
-258 RVGEQSSGMDE
+258 E
-269 SHLSKHQ
+269 SHLTRRQ
-276 IVVALLVLLVL
+276 VVAALLVLLVL

-299 SYLTFYMIDKFGL
+299 NYLTFYMIDKFGL
-312 SVTAS
+312 SVAAS
-317 QYVLFAFLVSTAVG
+317 QYVLFAFLVSTAIG

-357 FALLLPYCDL
+357 FALLLPYCNL
-367 TWTIILVIL
+367 TWTIVLAIL

-385 SAILVYGT
+385 SAILVYAT

-420 IFGWLA
+420 LFGWLA
-426 DITSIQYVF
+426 DMSSIQYVF
-435 QFTAFLPL
+435 QLTAFLPL

-453 IKEKD
+453 IKE